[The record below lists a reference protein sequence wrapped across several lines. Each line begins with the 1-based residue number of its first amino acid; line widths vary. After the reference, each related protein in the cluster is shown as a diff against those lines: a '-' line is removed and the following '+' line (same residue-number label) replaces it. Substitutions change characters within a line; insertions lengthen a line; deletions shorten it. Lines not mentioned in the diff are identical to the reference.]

1 MQVEIKLSGFAELA
15 AQLKALPDNI
25 GRNGLRAAVAA
36 GAAEVRKQ
44 TRLNAL
50 AIKDTG
56 TLARSI
62 YQKQIREESSLHR
75 QTFYVGARQGKKYQK
90 QGKRQVSADA
100 YYARFVEFGHFTRP
114 ARSGKRTRLLR
125 NTDRG
130 QDHAQWLSDEVQAG
144 NVKWVPPSPF
154 LRPAFDSKKMQ
165 AIDAMAVKLR
175 ERIERFKATGK

>member
-1 MQVEIKLSGFAELA
+1 VEATIKLTGFAELA

-44 TRLNAL
+44 AKTNAL
-50 AIKDTG
+50 AMRDTG

-62 YQKQIREESSLHR
+62 YQKQIREQSSLQR
-75 QTFYVGARQGKKYQK
+75 QVFYVGVRAGRKFKKY
-90 QGKRQVSADA
+90 GKSGMSKSSEEGAF
-100 YYARFVEFGHFTRP
+100 YGRFVEFGHFTRP
-114 ARSGKRTRLLR
+114 RGGGRITR
-125 NTDRG
+125 G
-130 QDHAQWLSDEVQAG
+130 AG
-144 NVKWVPPSPF
+144 RAAVISSSAVHWVPARPF
-154 LRPAFDSKKMQ
+154 LRPAFDGKKSE